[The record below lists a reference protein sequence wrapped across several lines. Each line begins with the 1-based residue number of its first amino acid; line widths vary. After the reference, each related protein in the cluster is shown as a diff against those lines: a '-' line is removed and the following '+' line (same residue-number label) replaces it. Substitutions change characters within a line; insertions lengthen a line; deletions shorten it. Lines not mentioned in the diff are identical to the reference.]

1 MASAPDD
8 VVELGAGHA
17 LLVVVVAE
25 EDDVG
30 HAVALDA
37 VYDVR
42 HGGVG
47 RTRVDVVAGEDHQV
61 GTLGADHGVDALQGG
76 GRAWVV
82 ALVVEV
88 GKLDYLELATGV
100 KLQGLGGGIGAG
112 GEGKERGGSKL
123 HDTF

>member
-1 MASAPDD
+1 MASAADD

-47 RTRVDVVAGEDHQV
+47 RTRVDVVA
-61 GTLGADHGVDALQGG
+61 DHGVDALQGG
-76 GRAWVV
+76 GRAWVA

-100 KLQGLGGGIGAG
+100 KLQSLGGGIGAG